1 MVLYDSYGRPVLNLR
16 IAVNDICNLN
26 CFFCHGEGEFKP
38 LHCTKGDSVEEMT
51 KEQILTVV
59 KVAASFGVREIKITG
74 GEPLL
79 RRDIVELVEG
89 IAKTP
94 GIKEVSMVTNGLLLE
109 KYAFDLKEAGLK
121 RVNVSL
127 HSLKPE
133 IYAKITGY
141 KGRDG
146 PKKVIRGI
154 LKGIKAGLNPVKINF
169 VVLKGLNVDE
179 IEHMIKIS
187 SVFKTPVQFIEYH
200 EPKAFQSAIFR
211 NFYYPLQKLEYD
223 LEKRAIKVEIRR
235 MHHRKRFYLSNGAE
249 VEIVR
254 PMFNPEFCANCT
266 RMRVTS
272 NGEFKPCLM
281 RSDNHVP
288 FIQAFNGGNPIDE
301 LKRLFI
307 EAVKRREPYYKYPV
321 EVDVVAKGRE
331 DD

>member
-1 MVLYDSYGRPVLNLR
+1 MLNLR

-38 LHCTKGDSVEEMT
+38 LHCTKGDSLEEMS
-51 KEQILTVV
+51 KEQILEVV
-59 KVAASFGVREIKITG
+59 RVAAGFGVEEIKITG

-89 IAKTP
+89 IAKIP
-94 GIKEVSMVTNGLLLE
+94 GIREVSMVTNGLLLE
-109 KYAFDLKEAGLK
+109 EYAFPLKKAGLK
-121 RVNVSL
+121 RINVSL
-127 HSLKPE
+127 HSLKP
-133 IYAKITGY
+133 YVYSKITGY
-141 KGRDG
+141 KGKDG
-146 PKKVIRGI
+146 PKRVINGI
-154 LKGIKAGLNPVKINF
+154 LKAIEAGLDPVKINF

-187 SVFKTPVQFIEYH
+187 SVFGTPIQFIEYH

-211 NFYYPLQKLEYD
+211 SFYYPLQKLEYE
-223 LEKRAIKVEIRR
+223 LEKRAEKVEVRR
-235 MHHRKRFYLSNGAE
+235 MHHRKRFYLRNGAE

-272 NGEFKPCLM
+272 SGEFKPCLM
-281 RSDNHVP
+281 RSDNHVR
-288 FIQAFNGGNPIDE
+288 FIQAFNGENPVEE
-301 LKRLFI
+301 LKKLFI
-307 EAVKRREPYYKYPV
+307 EAVKRREPYYKYPM
-321 EVDVVAKGRE
+321 EVDVLAKGCE